1 MKKSVFCL
9 KAELRV
15 GRFLIPYRLYK
26 NDGPQIICVNGI
38 QQSMAMW
45 HMLITRFSHDYQ
57 MVLFDFPN
65 QGKAK
70 ILSGPSKA
78 SLDEQV
84 EILLA
89 VMDKTGINAEARLCT
104 ASWGGVVAAALASRY
119 PDRVKRLIMASLG
132 TKPNKKMVET
142 IKKGANLDPK
152 DRDVM
157 AETLIASFGQALPS
171 HLKLGIVNQFKNM
184 DVKSIQAFCEHG
196 LSVIA
201 SKQLSEVVKLSSIKA
216 KTILLHGEN
225 DTIIDLDDV
234 KFLAAQIPDCKL
246 KIIKG
251 VGHFLHM
258 EQETVLDVYA
268 DILR

>member
-1 MKKSVFCL
+1 MEKT
-9 KAELRV
+9 ELEV
-15 GRFLIPYRLYK
+15 GRFVIPYRLYK

-45 HMLITRFSHDYQ
+45 HMLIKRFSHDYQ

-70 ILSGPSKA
+70 ILSGPSTA

-104 ASWGGVVAAALASRY
+104 ASWGGVVAAALASKY
-119 PDRVKRLIMASLG
+119 PDRVKHLIMASLG
-132 TKPNKKMVET
+132 TKPNKKMIET
-142 IKKGANLDPK
+142 IKKGVNLDPEN
-152 DRDVM
+152 RDEM
-157 AETLIASFGQALPS
+157 AATLIASFGQALPA
-171 HLKLGIVNQFKNM
+171 HLKLGIVKQFKNM
-184 DVKSIQAFCEHG
+184 DTKSIKAFCEYG
-196 LSVIA
+196 LSIIE
-201 SKQLSEVVKLSSIKA
+201 SRQLNEVVDLSLIKA
-216 KTILLHGEN
+216 KTILLHGGN
-225 DTIIDLDDV
+225 DAIIDLNDV

-246 KIIKG
+246 KIIDG

-258 EQETVLDVYA
+258 EQENVLDVYA
-268 DILR
+268 AALC